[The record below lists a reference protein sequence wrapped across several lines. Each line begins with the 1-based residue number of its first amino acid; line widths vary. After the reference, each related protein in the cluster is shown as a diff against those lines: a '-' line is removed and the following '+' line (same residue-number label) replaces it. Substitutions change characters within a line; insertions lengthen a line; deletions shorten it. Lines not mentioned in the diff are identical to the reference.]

1 MSLEESAVNFFKAT
15 KGFGTDEDLIIKEVC
30 DHKNVERQ
38 EIKRIYLKKY
48 KKRLEDALKSELSG
62 NFLKGVLML
71 MTPSANLE
79 AQILHDAMKGL
90 GTDKDL
96 LIDFLCSKT
105 GSELQTLTYAFQNLY
120 GKTLKSWVKADTSG
134 DLGKL
139 LDQLASSERD
149 DNSKVDAELAEKD
162 AEALYQAG
170 EKRWGTDEDRFIDI
184 LTKRN
189 FAQLNETFKQYKK
202 KSGKDIEASIESEMS
217 GDLAKALIT
226 IGNIYLFVMHSY
238 FNPELSK
245 LHYYSIK
252 IVYLVKF
259 D

>member
-38 EIKRIYLKKY
+38 EIKRIYLNKY

-71 MTPSANLE
+71 MTPSTNLE

-134 DLGKL
+134 DLGNYWTNWPVASVMTIPKWMPSWLKRMLKL
-139 LDQLASSERD
+139 FIRRAKRD
-149 DNSKVDAELAEKD
+149 G
-162 AEALYQAG
+162 ALM
-170 EKRWGTDEDRFIDI
+170 KTD
-184 LTKRN
+184 
-189 FAQLNETFKQYKK
+189 
-202 KSGKDIEASIESEMS
+202 S
-217 GDLAKALIT
+217 LI
-226 IGNIYLFVMHSY
+226 F
-238 FNPELSK
+238 
-245 LHYYSIK
+245 
-252 IVYLVKF
+252 
-259 D
+259 